1 MHCWRK
7 RNLEL
12 ISKLRRQLGNR
23 CLDKI
28 SAVVEKV
35 LPVLSIVLSLG
46 ALGTL
51 PTEVPICDR
60 PLNYN
65 PSAEAL
71 KVTHDSIEDVCTAG
85 IRSARQDC
93 GPVLLTIRSKMESDL
108 FEAEVCIK
116 GFRDILDQCITAG
129 STVTG
134 ALLTRDLRFNIA
146 VAGVPAHEEGIRRR
160 SALLEEEDFEVDDEG
175 EDGKDDK
182 EDDEDDNDNHKRL
195 EARKQ
200 MGKPRKPKTGRKS
213 AKVKSRKSNSNNK
226 NHKNNTNRDKNK
238 GPKKKGKGKKAKACT
253 LKKTPIKG
261 KGKRTTKI
269 AVRDIISS
277 LLNKR

>member
-28 SAVVEKV
+28 SAVVEKA

-71 KVTHDSIEDVCTAG
+71 KVTYDSIEDVCTAG

-93 GPVLLTIRSKMESDL
+93 GPVLLTIRSNMESGL

-134 ALLTRDLRFNIA
+134 ALLTRDLRVEIA

-200 MGKPRKPKTGRKS
+200 MGKTRKPKTGRNS
-213 AKVKSRKSNSNNK
+213 SKVKSRKSKNNMNNK
-226 NHKNNTNRDKNK
+226 NKDKNK
-238 GPKKKGKGKKAKACT
+238 GHRKKGK
-253 LKKTPIKG
+253 
-261 KGKRTTKI
+261 
-269 AVRDIISS
+269 
-277 LLNKR
+277 